1 MSRNILDK
9 PGEMAYDDA
18 DRIRMKG
25 AWQMSEKCVHAADI
39 RFGEFLRQYFKK
51 DGILAQP
58 FRCKNCT
65 EEIYFVKAKNQII
78 WDALIWIIIL
88 AFMLFVRFF
97 KDTATLAMP
106 LWVYILIAVIAV
118 SLIGLALDMLKEW
131 YLLQKGTFHVS
142 KHEQPPAPTDSNPD
156 Q

>member
-1 MSRNILDK
+1 
-9 PGEMAYDDA
+9 
-18 DRIRMKG
+18 
-25 AWQMSEKCVHAADI
+25 MSEKCVHTADI

-58 FRCKNCT
+58 FRCKNCK
-65 EEIYFVKAKNQII
+65 EEICFVKARNQII

-97 KDTATLAMP
+97 KDTATLSMP
-106 LWVYILIAVIAV
+106 LWVYILLAVMAV

-131 YLLQKGTFHVS
+131 YLIQNGAFHVS
-142 KHEQPPAPTDSNPD
+142 KHEQPPVPTESNPD